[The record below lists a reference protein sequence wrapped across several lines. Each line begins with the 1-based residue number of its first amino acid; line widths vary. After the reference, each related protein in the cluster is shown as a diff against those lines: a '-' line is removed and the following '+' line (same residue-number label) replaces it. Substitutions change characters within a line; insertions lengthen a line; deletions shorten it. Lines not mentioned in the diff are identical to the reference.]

1 MHENWEVLTSFFPEG
16 WRQIGRSCGAVSR
29 LRGFRSEDALM
40 QTLLLHV
47 AQGYSLRETTTVAR
61 AAGLAHIS
69 DVALLKRFKQ
79 AGPWFRELSL
89 KLLMEAHLPCL
100 PASGLTMCLV
110 DATHVK
116 EPGKTGSCWRIH
128 YALALPSL
136 ACRHFSLTATSG
148 PGVGESFRHFPVT
161 ATDCLIGD
169 RGYSSTDN
177 VASVSDRQ
185 GCVLIRY
192 NPFLLALYT
201 AHGKRMDIARL
212 LARWPA
218 RQQSRMWRCAV
229 EHPKGGMIAGRL
241 LAIRKSQTAA
251 AAATKRALRQASRKQ
266 YSLKRPV
273 LEYAKYIM
281 VFTTLPEDRF
291 DTELCLEWYRV
302 RWQIELVFKRFKSLA
317 GLGHLPKHDPESSQA
332 WLYGKLFTG
341 LLTEKLIQYGESISP
356 WGYGLASSSPP
367 GEPVA

>member
-1 MHENWEVLTSFFPEG
+1 M
-16 WRQIGRSCGAVSR
+16 SR
-29 LRGFRSEDALM
+29 LRGGRSEDDLL
-40 QTLLLHV
+40 QVLLLHV

-89 KLLMEAHLPCL
+89 RLLTEAQVPSLPT
-100 PASGLTMCLV
+100 AGLTMCLV

-116 EPGKTGSCWRIH
+116 EPGKAGSCWRIH
-128 YALALPSL
+128 YALVFPSL
-136 ACRHFSLTATSG
+136 ACRHFSLTAIAG

-169 RGYSSTDN
+169 RGYSTTDN
-177 VASVSDRQ
+177 VASVSDRK
-185 GCVLIRY
+185 GSVLIRY
-192 NPFLLALYT
+192 NPFSLALHT
-201 AHGKRMDIARL
+201 PQGKRMDIARL

-218 RQQSRMWRCAV
+218 HQPRRMWRCAIG
-229 EHPKGGMIAGRL
+229 HPKGGMIAGRL
-241 LAIRKSQTAA
+241 LVIRKSQTTA

-302 RWQIELVFKRFKSLA
+302 RWQMELVFKRLKSLA

-356 WGYGLASSSPP
+356 WGYGLAFSTPSVKPM
-367 GEPVA
+367 A